1 MKGFLRGAC
10 IFDRQYIITPF
21 RSLNIF
27 QSHFAM
33 FHMKIFIFSSSG
45 VMESKSKD
53 IINNEKI
60 LEMKI

>member
-1 MKGFLRGAC
+1 
-10 IFDRQYIITPF
+10 
-21 RSLNIF
+21 
-27 QSHFAM
+27 
-33 FHMKIFIFSSSG
+33 MKIFILLSSG

>member
-1 MKGFLRGAC
+1 
-10 IFDRQYIITPF
+10 
-21 RSLNIF
+21 
-27 QSHFAM
+27 
-33 FHMKIFIFSSSG
+33 MKILIFSSSG